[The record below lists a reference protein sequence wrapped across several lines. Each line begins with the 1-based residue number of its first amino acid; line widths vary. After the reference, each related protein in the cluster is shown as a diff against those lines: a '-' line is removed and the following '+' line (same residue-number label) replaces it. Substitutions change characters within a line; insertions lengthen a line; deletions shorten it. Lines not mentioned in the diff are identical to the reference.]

1 MVPVVAES
9 HNARSTRMN
18 GNDTAGTDALAAE
31 LRRIV
36 AEAEQL
42 MDAAGA
48 DPATL
53 GELKDRVNQTI
64 GAAREKL
71 ADLEQDARQ
80 RGRQAAVATESWV
93 RSNSWAALAIG
104 AGIGLIVGALIMRS
118 GPGAMPDEPEL

>member
-1 MVPVVAES
+1 MTQS
-9 HNARSTRMN
+9 
-18 GNDTAGTDALAAE
+18 DTSGTEALAAE

-36 AEAEQL
+36 EQAEQL
-42 MDAAGA
+42 LAAAGT
-48 DPATL
+48 DGATL
-53 GELKDRVNQTI
+53 GALKDRVNETI

-93 RSNSWAALAIG
+93 RSNPWAALAIG

-118 GPGAMPDEPEL
+118 GPGALSDEPELL